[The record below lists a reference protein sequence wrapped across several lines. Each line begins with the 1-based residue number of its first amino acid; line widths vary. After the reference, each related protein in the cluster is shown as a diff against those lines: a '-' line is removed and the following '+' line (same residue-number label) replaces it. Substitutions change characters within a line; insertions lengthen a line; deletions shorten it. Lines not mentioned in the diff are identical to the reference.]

1 MRDDFQKRAIIRD
14 DGSFT
19 SPLGLGADKKNK
31 NNNAINE

>member
-19 SPLGLGADKKNK
+19 SPLGAWGGYKKTK
-31 NNNAINE
+31 IITL